1 MRRHAGSILILT
13 GMIFAAFGALLLLF
27 GWYQS
32 SSAGGNS
39 EAALASLESLLPDKT
54 QGTIVG
60 GSDSSTGMPAVEING
75 RSYAGILE
83 LSSQD
88 GKWPV
93 AESESSADCPYVS
106 EGTAESGTL
115 VIAGTNYQD
124 LFGKLNE
131 LGDGASVKFTDVRGN
146 VYDYQVTSISE
157 AQGPSGTSY
166 DLQLR
171 TSNKTGTQKVF
182 VNCAGIRS

>member
-1 MRRHAGSILILT
+1 MV
-13 GMIFAAFGALLLLF
+13 FAALGVMLLLC
-27 GWYQS
+27 GWYRN
-32 SSAGGNS
+32 SSAGRNS
-39 EAALASLESLLPDKT
+39 GAALSSLESLIPDKT
-54 QGTIVG
+54 QGTIVEG
-60 GSDSSTGMPAVEING
+60 ADSAQGMPAVEING
-75 RSYAGILE
+75 TSYAGILE
-83 LSSQD
+83 LSSLD

-93 AESESSADCPYVS
+93 AKSGSSADCPYVS

-124 LFGKLNE
+124 LFGKLSE

-182 VNCAGIRS
+182 VNCAGT